1 MKPMKNIKMREDS
14 IFSFTIKELL
24 DGVDGQFLKH
34 DQRTKELQSPV
45 VKYAYANTIV
55 CEIKSS
61 HFGETVKME
70 DGRTGTNRT
79 VYKVYI
85 LFEDFYTIGKDKDID
100 FEDAIDY
107 AINFGDVHTRCTC
120 PSQLY
125 WGWSYISDKLKYL
138 YGIPRE
144 NRFPKIRNPNLK
156 GTCCKHTDA
165 VLQYILRNKE
175 TIAQMFALYYDR
187 LKEGQSI
194 YAVNP
199 KGTTITI
206 GHKEQDGDI
215 FFERQKEE
223 EEEMEETM
231 EMAEETLAMED
242 EPEEQENVEE
252 GGIVDPDELWE
263 NPDEVEE
270 F

>member
-1 MKPMKNIKMREDS
+1 MEHIKLRNP
-14 IFSFTIKELL
+14 IYSFTLKELYDNR
-24 DGVDGQFLKH
+24 DGGFIHH
-34 DQRTKELQSPV
+34 DQHTSELDSPNIL
-45 VKYAYANTIV
+45 YCYANTAV
-55 CEIKSS
+55 FEIKSS

-70 DGRTGTNRT
+70 GGRTGTNKT
-79 VYKVYI
+79 MYKIFV
-85 LFEDFYTIGKDKDID
+85 LFEDFYTIGRDKDIE

-107 AINFGDVHTRCTC
+107 AINFGDVHIRCTC
-120 PSQLY
+120 PAHLY
-125 WGWSYISDKLKYL
+125 WGYAYEATQMKYL

-156 GTCCKHTDA
+156 GTICKHEDA
-165 VLQYILRNKE
+165 VIQWIMRNKE

-231 EMAEETLAMED
+231 KMAEETLAMED